1 VLTWPA
7 ALAYGCRSLSDLDKT
22 PRRVAGDRTP
32 PNAPPPLEG
41 PPATRGA
48 NSQSAPRQTTQHRQ
62 RSARHNPRPGWRAD
76 L

>member
-22 PRRVAGDRTP
+22 PRRVAGSRTP

-41 PPATRGA
+41 PPATRGSKFPIRA
-48 NSQSAPRQTTQHRQ
+48 APNHSMPTAVGPPQP
-62 RSARHNPRPGWRAD
+62 APGVAGRP
-76 L
+76 